1 MESSRGMKH
10 LFCPNRECRD
20 YRKKGLGNISVC
32 DRYGKGRR
40 KLLKCRTCAMKF
52 SEMRMR
58 FSFGLHT
65 DEGTVREVISCLMA
79 GKSLRETAAYLRID
93 KDTVH
98 RIWKKFRSYCQESM
112 GTLLEEFN
120 LELEDIFALLQKRSG
135 RAVGWTR
142 AYQGRVASMGREVK
156 GAKHLAEG

>member
-1 MESSRGMKH
+1 MELRGDMKK
-10 LFCPNRECRD
+10 LFCPNRDCLD
-20 YRKKGLGNISVC
+20 YRKKGTGNIAVW

-40 KLLKCRTCAMKF
+40 RLLRCKTCGTKF
-52 SEMRMR
+52 SERRIR

-79 GKSLRETAAYLRID
+79 GKSLRETANYLRID

-112 GTLLEEFN
+112 GSLLEEFN
-120 LELEDIFALLQKRSG
+120 LELEDIFALLYTRSR
-135 RAVGWTR
+135 RAVKWTT
-142 AYQGRVASMGREVK
+142 AYRGRLASMGRKEAKTLAK
-156 GAKHLAEG
+156 G